1 MEEQQAEG
9 GMVEMEKKEE
19 EAEED
24 DGGGERNV
32 CQALRAITLKKLGFR
47 WAGGGKGAW
56 GKGWKSGALVRSEAA
71 AAAAASAQEGK
82 VSVPSPAVPVEMKR
96 DEHFFW
102 RDQHVFM
109 RGDDVKKKRN
119 HGAHAK
125 VTVCLRALEPI
136 FGRTVPWL
144 GYVHVG
150 ICQT

>member
-19 EAEED
+19 EEEED

-32 CQALRAITLKKLGFR
+32 CLALRAITLKKLGFR

-56 GKGWKSGALVRSEAA
+56 GKGWKSGALVRSE
-71 AAAAASAQEGK
+71 AAASAQEGK

-109 RGDDVKKKRN
+109 RGDDVKKK
-119 HGAHAK
+119 G
-125 VTVCLRALEPI
+125 TM
-136 FGRTVPWL
+136 GRTRK
-144 GYVHVG
+144 
-150 ICQT
+150 